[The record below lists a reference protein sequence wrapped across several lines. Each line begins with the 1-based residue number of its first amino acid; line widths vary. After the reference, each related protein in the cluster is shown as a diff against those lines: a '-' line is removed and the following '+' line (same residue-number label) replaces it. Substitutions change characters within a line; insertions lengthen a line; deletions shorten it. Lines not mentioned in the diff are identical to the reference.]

1 LPHGRALATNVTSAL
16 FPFALQFRANE
27 VLDMDELEKMQ
38 EDVFGK
44 VGDPV
49 PAVDP
54 DELLRFWRV
63 SEDIR
68 ARHGNQQIA
77 IGQSAYGPVTD
88 FKAVSY
94 RAMVLWAMRH
104 LSQNADQV
112 RKGLKDPNDFAE
124 VDTLERCLNTPV
136 PTEAALK
143 AMAAVPLTWPALP
156 SSGVPGFDVGEFGR
170 LCESA

>member
-1 LPHGRALATNVTSAL
+1 
-16 FPFALQFRANE
+16 
-27 VLDMDELEKMQ
+27 MDDLEKMQ

-49 PAVDP
+49 PTVDP

-77 IGQSAYGPVTD
+77 IGQGAYGPVTD

-94 RAMVLWAMRH
+94 RAMVMGNAT
-104 LSQNADQV
+104 SQ
-112 RKGLKDPNDFAE
+112 P
-124 VDTLERCLNTPV
+124 ERRAR
-136 PTEAALK
+136 TE
-143 AMAAVPLTWPALP
+143 
-156 SSGVPGFDVGEFGR
+156 GIER
-170 LCESA
+170 RE

>member
-1 LPHGRALATNVTSAL
+1 
-16 FPFALQFRANE
+16 
-27 VLDMDELEKMQ
+27 MDELEKMQ
-38 EDVFGK
+38 EDVFGR

-77 IGQSAYGPVTD
+77 IGQGAYGPVTD

-94 RAMVLWAMRH
+94 RALVLWAMRH
-104 LSQNADQV
+104 LSQNAERV
-112 RKGLKDPNDFAE
+112 RKGLKDANDLAE
-124 VDTLERCLNTPV
+124 VDTLERWLNTPV

-143 AMAAVPLTWPALP
+143 AMAAVSLTWPALP
-156 SSGVPGFDVGEFGR
+156 SSGVPGFDVGEFAR
-170 LCESA
+170 LCEAA

>member
-1 LPHGRALATNVTSAL
+1 MR
-16 FPFALQFRANE
+16 
-27 VLDMDELEKMQ
+27 KMQ

-49 PAVDP
+49 PTVDP
-54 DELLRFWRV
+54 DELLRFWRI
-63 SEDIR
+63 SEEIR

-77 IGQSAYGPVTD
+77 IGPGAYGPVTD

-94 RAMVLWAMRH
+94 RAMILWGMRY
-104 LSQNADQV
+104 LSQHANEV
-112 RKGLKDPNDFAE
+112 KKGLKEPNDLAE
-124 VDTLERCLNTPV
+124 VDALERWLNTPL

-143 AMAAVPLTWPALP
+143 AMAAVPLTWPAIG
-156 SSGVPGFDVGEFGR
+156 SSGVPGFDVDEFER